1 MFRKCHQSSL
11 DWDNF
16 VGLINCAAAAALEK
30 KVDFTILTVKLFND
44 KTF

>member
-16 VGLINCAAAAALEK
+16 VGLINCAAAALEK